1 VSYIKYLC
9 RFRSP
14 NGKTHDVI
22 VQLSDIEMIDV
33 LRHRAHGCGA
43 GEPGGPIERN
53 YAWRR
58 AVEKAPEGFE
68 PLYDQDERIVV
79 N

>member
-1 VSYIKYLC
+1 MSYIKYLC

-14 NGKTHDVI
+14 SGKTHDVI

-43 GEPGGPIERN
+43 ADPIERN
-53 YAWRR
+53 YAWHR
-58 AVEKAPEGFE
+58 AVREAPEGFE

-79 N
+79 H